1 MRSIFKLFI
10 LLLSIDPECVSR
22 YATSPIINHLF

>member
-1 MRSIFKLFI
+1 MRSI
-10 LLLSIDPECVSR
+10 LLTLIFALNLDPERISR